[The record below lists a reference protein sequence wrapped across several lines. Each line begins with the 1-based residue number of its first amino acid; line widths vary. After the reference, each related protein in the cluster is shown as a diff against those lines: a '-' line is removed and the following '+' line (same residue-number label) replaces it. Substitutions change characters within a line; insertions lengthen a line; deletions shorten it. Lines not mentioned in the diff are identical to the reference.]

1 VGLVNV
7 SGNNCDLQ
15 LVFDG
20 GSLGNPG
27 KGYGSFHLGD
37 RNGFETIERLEFGN
51 NVTNNQAEYCT
62 FIAGIEA
69 ALNHAQQNGQSPM
82 STSICVKT
90 DSKLVVEQVN
100 GRWKVKHPELQPLCL
115 RARQLLA
122 EFGRMQLS
130 WQPRSQTVKLLG
142 H

>member
-1 VGLVNV
+1 M
-7 SGNNCDLQ
+7 

-27 KGYGSFHLGD
+27 KGYGSFHLAGSD
-37 RNGFETIERLEFGN
+37 GFEILERLEFGD
-51 NVTNNQAEYCT
+51 NVTNNQAEYRT

-69 ALNHAQQNGQSPM
+69 AISHAESNGTTARSQSI
-82 STSICVKT
+82 SVRT

-100 GRWKVKHPELQPLCL
+100 GRWKVKHPDLQPLCKQ
-115 RARQLLA
+115 ARELLA
-122 EFGRMQLS
+122 RFGSSDLS
-130 WQPRSQTVKLLG
+130 WHPRAESVKLLG

>member
-1 VGLVNV
+1 M
-7 SGNNCDLQ
+7 

-27 KGYGSFHLGD
+27 KGYGSFHLSSRD
-37 RNGFETIERLEFGN
+37 GFETIERLEYGN
-51 NVTNNQAEYCT
+51 NVTNNQAEYRT
-62 FIAGIEA
+62 MLAGVEA
-69 ALNHAQQNGQSPM
+69 ALQWTREHGRNPTNL
-82 STSICVKT
+82 SICIKT

-100 GRWKVKHPELQPLCL
+100 GRWKVKHPDLQPLCL

-122 EFGRMQLS
+122 QFGRKQLT
-130 WQPRSQTVKLLG
+130 WHPRAESVKLLG

>member
-1 VGLVNV
+1 MTG
-7 SGNNCDLQ
+7 STKTFDLT

-27 KGYGSFHLGD
+27 KGYGSFHLSGSD
-37 RNGFETIERLEFGN
+37 GYEILERLEFGDH
-51 NVTNNQAEYCT
+51 VTNNQAEYRT

-69 ALNHAQQNGQSPM
+69 ALSRAESTQSNTM
-82 STSICVKT
+82 SQSISVKT

-100 GRWKVKHPELQPLCL
+100 GRWKVKHPDLQPLCR
-115 RARQLLA
+115 RARELLA
-122 EFGRMQLS
+122 RFGKTDLT
-130 WQPRSQTVKLLG
+130 WHPRAESVKLLG